1 MSMSVANWHVD
12 QSLSGDVRHPRPLQ
26 PLVEERCELRAHRL
40 RLRRELLLLR
50 AALLLLLVSGVV
62 LASLLGGGG
71 GGGRLLVW
79 AGAALLMI

>member
-1 MSMSVANWHVD
+1 MSMSVANLHAD
-12 QSLSGDVRHPRPLQ
+12 QSLSGNVRHPRPLE

-50 AALLLLLVSGVV
+50 AALLLLVSGVV